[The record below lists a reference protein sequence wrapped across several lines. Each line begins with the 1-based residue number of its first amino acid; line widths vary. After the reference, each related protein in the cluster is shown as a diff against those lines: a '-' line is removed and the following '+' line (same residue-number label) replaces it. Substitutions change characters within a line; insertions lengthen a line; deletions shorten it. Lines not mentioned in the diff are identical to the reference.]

1 MHAPVRCFCLGASE
15 LLWRLARLLRSCLS
29 RLSPSQTFTSRVRF
43 CTSSDIY
50 LLGRIV
56 QLIIAPFVVPH
67 RPKDSGAGGR
77 RYPIS
82 SVGAA
87 RSSLHQRAVFI
98 QYGPHQSPTSFP
110 SPRCVSVR
118 PLGFSLDFYKD
129 ASLHVM
135 SIKAYSKKRRRRR
148 RRKGRKVSTWLAS
161 SLLREFVTIHHL
173 PTRAFARLQL
183 GAG

>member
-1 MHAPVRCFCLGASE
+1 METGSAPPV
-15 LLWRLARLLRSCLS
+15 LS
-29 RLSPSQTFTSRVRF
+29 VPALPEPNFYLSRVRF
-43 CTSSDIY
+43 CTSSHIY

-56 QLIIAPFVVPH
+56 QLVIAPFVLPH
-67 RPKDSGAGGR
+67 RPKCGQTRGGA
-77 RYPIS
+77 
-82 SVGAA
+82 SV
-87 RSSLHQRAVFI
+87 SHIQCWCCPVQRAVFI

-148 RRKGRKVSTWLAS
+148 RKGRKVSTW
-161 SLLREFVTIHHL
+161 RRPF
-173 PTRAFARLQL
+173 
-183 GAG
+183 